1 MKASR
6 FIPVTLIL
14 LGSVPALA
22 DEHASDATS
31 EETDE
36 KVCINTGLVRNFDAL
51 SDEHVYVEERGRQ
64 GYLLT
69 TRNKCSGLRFANVIA
84 FKDTTSRMCSKGFG
98 EIVHGESGIGRLT
111 CRVDTIE
118 RVENKDDARAIV
130 AERKQWKKD
139 QREMEKAEKK
149 KKKEM
154 KKAKD
159 ATTEE

>member
-6 FIPVTLIL
+6 FISVTLML

-31 EETDE
+31 EETDD
-36 KVCINTGLVRNFDAL
+36 KVCINTNLVRNFDAL
-51 SDEHVYVEERGRQ
+51 SDEHVYIEERARQ

-69 TRNKCSGLRFANVIA
+69 MRNKCSGLRFAKVIG

-98 EIVHGESGIGRLT
+98 EIVHGESGIGRLS

-118 RVENKDDARAIV
+118 PVESKDEARAIV
-130 AERKQWKKD
+130 DEHAQWKKERKQA
-139 QREMEKAEKK
+139 EKAEKK
-149 KKKEM
+149 M
-154 KKAKD
+154 KKAEK
-159 ATTEE
+159 AAAEE